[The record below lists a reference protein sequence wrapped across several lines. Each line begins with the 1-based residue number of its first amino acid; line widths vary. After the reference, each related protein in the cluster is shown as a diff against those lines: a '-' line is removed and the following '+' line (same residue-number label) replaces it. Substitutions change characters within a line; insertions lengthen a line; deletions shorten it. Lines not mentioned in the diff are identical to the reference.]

1 MATTRQGSAPVE
13 ESGAEQK
20 RGGWP
25 TFHRSG
31 VGVGDDGPV
40 TADRDRLRATFDSA
54 ARLYQQA
61 RPDYPGELYD
71 ELVRLADLRS
81 GDRLLEIG
89 CATGKA
95 TIPLARRGFRITCA
109 EIGPELAAAA
119 KRNLAGFSAVKVIEA
134 AFETWRPHGPAVF
147 DLVFAATAWHW
158 LDPAVKY
165 QRAWELLRPGGHLAF
180 WGATHVFPAGGDRF
194 FHDIQDVYDEIGE
207 GLPADAS
214 RPQPGELLDEAA
226 EIEASGLF
234 EQVTVRQFD
243 WKVSYRADEYIRL
256 LDTFSGHIAMD
267 AWKRDRLYS
276 EIRWR
281 LAQRPD
287 GRLRRHWGAVLHVA
301 RRRAID
307 APSGAAP
314 HGRPPA

>member
-1 MATTRQGSAPVE
+1 MATSH
-13 ESGAEQK
+13 S
-20 RGGWP
+20 
-25 TFHRSG
+25 SG
-31 VGVGDDGPV
+31 VGIGDDGPV
-40 TADRDRLRATFDSA
+40 TPDRDRLRATFDSA

-61 RPDYPGELYD
+61 RPDYPEELYD

-81 GDRLLEIG
+81 GDRLLEVG

-95 TIPLARRGFRITCA
+95 TIPLARRGFRITCV
-109 EIGPELAAAA
+109 EIGPELAAAG
-119 KRNLAGFSAVKVIEA
+119 KRNLAGFPGVEVIEA
-134 AFETWRPHGPAVF
+134 AFETWRPPGRAAF

-194 FHDIQDVYDEIGE
+194 FCDIQDVYDQIGE
-207 GLPADAS
+207 GLPAGAS
-214 RPQPGELLDEAA
+214 RPQPGELPDEAA
-226 EIEASGLF
+226 EIETSGLF

-243 WKVSYRADEYIRL
+243 WEISYSAEEYIQL

-276 EIRWR
+276 EIRRR

-287 GRLRRHWGAVLHVA
+287 GRLRRHWGAILHVA
-301 RRRAID
+301 RRRAG
-307 APSGAAP
+307 SE
-314 HGRPPA
+314 GRARCVPDGRSTRG